1 MDSLTLFAIEG
12 IPQIGPGDDLPQAI
26 FEAAQRC
33 CAVFEQGDIL
43 AVCQKIVSKS
53 EGRVRELHQVEPSAL
68 ARNFAA
74 HFDKDARAVELVLQQ
89 ATRIVRMDRGVLI
102 VETGPGWVCA
112 NAGMDESNSMAD
124 DRAILLPIDPDA
136 SAARLRDGILKL
148 AGVDVA
154 VVITDTF
161 GRPWR
166 EGQTEVCL
174 GIAGMN
180 PMLDLRGSR
189 DMGGRELHHTVL
201 AIADE
206 IASAAGLLMRKDAGL
221 PAVIVRGY
229 HHQPYDGSARAL
241 IRAAETDLFR

>member
-1 MDSLTLFAIEG
+1 MGSVTLTAIEG
-12 IPQIGPGDDLPQAI
+12 IPLIEAGDDLADLIFSAASRQGLR
-26 FEAAQRC
+26 FEA
-33 CAVFEQGDIL
+33 GDIV

-53 EGRVRELHQVEPSAL
+53 EGRTRELADVAPSAL

-74 HFDKDARAVELVLQQ
+74 QHDKDSRSVELVLRESK
-89 ATRIVRMDRGVLI
+89 RIIRMERGVLI

-124 DRAILLPIDPDA
+124 GRAILLPIDPDR
-136 SAARLRDGILKL
+136 SAAKIRTGLKRRT
-148 AGVDVA
+148 GVDLA
-154 VVITDTF
+154 ILITDTF

-174 GIAGMN
+174 GIAGMH
-180 PMLDLRGSR
+180 PLLDLRGSR

-206 IASAAGLLMRKDAGL
+206 LASAAGLLMRKDAGL
-221 PAVIVRGY
+221 PAVMIRGY
-229 HHQPYDGSARAL
+229 QYQPSESDARSL
-241 IRAAETDLFR
+241 IRAPELDLFR